1 VPDPIPWESIARTA
15 REVRS
20 PTPTDAEALLQ
31 QLSPENLDREGFLQV
46 WQPQPDESAQ
56 EYLAFSL
63 YRDQGPD
70 RTLPKGPMP
79 RERLWQPRA
88 LAYDQWLDQQPRSEQ
103 VTADQI
109 ARSLLNTMQ
118 LIGHQFQLEAMKLL
132 AQQIQ
137 HPACTLPELVKA
149 IESLAKTSR
158 LLTNRTTEN
167 MGVGVFDLTKL
178 STEDLLDWERLQKKA
193 LPGGGE

>member
-1 VPDPIPWESIARTA
+1 MTKPIPWDSIVREIRTA
-15 REVRS
+15 DHPS
-20 PTPTDAEALLQ
+20 PTEAEALIAQLQ
-31 QLSPENLDREGFLQV
+31 PQDLDQSGFLQP
-46 WQPQPDESAQ
+46 WQPQPEETSQ

-70 RTLPKGPMP
+70 RTLPRGPLP
-79 RERLWQPRA
+79 RTRLWQQRA
-88 LAYDQWLDQQPRSEQ
+88 MAYDQWLDRQPQAEQ

-109 ARSLLNTMQ
+109 ARTLLNTMQ
-118 LIGHQFQLEAMKLL
+118 LIGHQFQLEAMKILS
-132 AQQIQ
+132 QQIQ
-137 HPACTLPELVKA
+137 PPSISLPELVKA

-178 STEDLLDWERLQKKA
+178 STDELVAWEKLQKKA
-193 LPGGGE
+193 LPGA